1 MYIKNNFKP
10 YKDTFLTKS
19 LLLFFVVVNII
30 IVLFSWFNK
39 IAGKQMQYWHLNRI
53 YYEYLSDWLKDF

>member
-10 YKDTFLTKS
+10 YRDTFLTKS

-30 IVLFSWFNK
+30 IVLFS
-39 IAGKQMQYWHLNRI
+39 
-53 YYEYLSDWLKDF
+53 